1 MKNARGVHF
10 RERLSTGTV
19 DNTIKVEEAKQHIY
33 SREQAI
39 VINQLTAP

>member
-1 MKNARGVHF
+1 MKNAWGVHF

-19 DNTIKVEEAKQHIY
+19 DNTIKVEEAKQGIY

-39 VINQLTAP
+39 VIN

>member
-1 MKNARGVHF
+1 MKNAWGVHL
-10 RERLSTGTV
+10 RECLSTGTV
-19 DNTIKVEEAKQHIY
+19 DNTIKVEEAKQDIY